1 MSGDVA
7 KSESDGADEVLGDSW
22 PTDSESAANDASKEQ
37 LRQAGLMEEA
47 ARNAGQGRDYAMQE
61 MEGEAA
67 EGIATKFGIHVGEFN
82 DRMLQHQYTAG
93 WLALLAGA
101 ISTAKTAMN
110 AAVASHESIH
120 SAPTAFWTFL
130 GEPIGADSVTQEAK
144 DESLN
149 AAKAAVQEAAQTL
162 ETTKSNIALAISSG
176 QKPPLVPQLPTDAAP
191 PPTTRDVDSGG
202 GAPSDFPS
210 ANPSAV
216 PAPGASAPGSA
227 SGGPATAP
235 AASAPAAPMSGGG
248 APSMPPPTLGG
259 DMGAPAP
266 SASSPL
272 GGDTAGA
279 GSPMGGS
286 PMGGMPMGGM
296 PQMTP
301 PQMPQMPTQTP
312 GNDLAKTVGDTVG
325 KLAGGQNGQPVDAA
339 TLDKLIAANGEGS
352 GGLGDDHGVKK
363 DGEKGPEGARTETA
377 GATTGT
383 GSGSGGGSA
392 PSSPY
397 SAANMNPAL
406 NNPAPVAGP
415 PSPAA
420 PTVTAAP
427 PSVAAP
433 VTELSGDESAANRA
447 YPVAH
452 TGADVGAGA
461 ATHTSAAQN
470 GNAYGPG
477 QNGQQPGQAASPMMG
492 GGGALGAY
500 PPGGAGFAPMPP
512 PVAGGAPMASGMGA
526 PAAVPAAA
534 VTAAGAAAAPMIVPA
549 AAASSSSLSADAAAG
564 LNSGPER
571 IAVLP
576 PEHAVAH
583 EHLAGV
589 VKAFRDCPSMAWTT
603 VRVAIG
609 VFLHEEPGLPSRR
622 VRYILATTDGLS
634 LIPMDVKLPAGVEL
648 LSGLV
653 DASGSFASD
662 WNGNER
668 PALKLV
674 AAADFY
680 PDVLGRLDY
689 LLSNDT
695 TDGIVAPA
703 KAADV
708 AEVVQSKTQTDA
720 LIATGKASQPA
731 LSRVM
736 VDSPLIPPQKAAD
749 ALEAFGKAWKFND
762 GTPDDLKEATT
773 RLWAT
778 RWGAGNRRLE
788 RPDDYSAILAT
799 YFYVEGMD
807 ALGQGRLDD
816 AAYSAYA
823 LARINP

>member
-1 MSGDVA
+1 MAGDIA
-7 KSESDGADEVLGDSW
+7 KSDADGADEVLGDHW

-47 ARNAGQGRDYAMQE
+47 ARQAGQGRDYAMQE
-61 MEGEAA
+61 MSGEAA

-82 DRMLQHQYTAG
+82 DRVLQHQYTAG
-93 WLALLAGA
+93 WLALLGGA
-101 ISTAKTAMN
+101 IATAKTAMN
-110 AAVASHESIH
+110 AAVASHESVH

-130 GEPIGADSVTQEAK
+130 GEPIGADSITQDAK
-144 DESLN
+144 DESMN
-149 AAKAAVQEAAQTL
+149 SAKAAVQEAAQTL
-162 ETTKSNIALAISSG
+162 ETTKSNIALAIESG
-176 QKPPLVPQLPTDAAP
+176 QKPPLVPQVPASSTP
-191 PPTTRDVDSGG
+191 PPTNRDVDTGG

-210 ANPSAV
+210 GV
-216 PAPGASAPGSA
+216 PASPGASSSGPAA
-227 SGGPATAP
+227 GGPATAP
-235 AASAPAAPMSGGG
+235 AASAPAASAGGGG
-248 APSMPPPTLGG
+248 APSVPPPTLGG
-259 DMGAPAP
+259 ADMAAP
-266 SASSPL
+266 SASSASPL
-272 GGDTAGA
+272 GGGQGA
-279 GSPMGGS
+279 GSPMSGS
-286 PMGGMPMGGM
+286 PMGGMPSGM
-296 PQMTP
+296 PQMSP
-301 PQMPQMPTQTP
+301 PQMPQMPSQTP

-325 KLAGGQNGQPVDAA
+325 KLAGKDGGQPVDAA
-339 TLDKLIAANGEGS
+339 TLDKLIAAQGDGS
-352 GGLGDDHGVKK
+352 GGGLGDEHGAKK
-363 DGEKGPEGARTETA
+363 DGEKGPEGASSQTS
-377 GATTGT
+377 GATTGA
-383 GSGSGGGSA
+383 GSGGGGGGGGA
-392 PSSPY
+392 GGGTPTSPY
-397 SAANMNPAL
+397 SASNMNPAL
-406 NNPAPVAGP
+406 NNPQVAGP

-433 VTELSGDESAANRA
+433 VTELSGDESAANRP
-447 YPVAH
+447 YPVSH
-452 TGADVGAGA
+452 TAADVGPGA
-461 ATHTSAAQN
+461 STHTSAAQN
-470 GNAYGPG
+470 NPYGPG
-477 QNGQQPGQAASPMMG
+477 QNGQQPGQGAAPMMGG

-512 PVAGGAPMASGMGA
+512 PAAAAAPMASAMGS
-526 PAAVPAAA
+526 PAVPAAA

-549 AAASSSSLSADAAAG
+549 ATNTSAPASEAVAG

-589 VKAFRDCPSMAWTT
+589 VKAFRDCPGMAWTT

-674 AAADFY
+674 SAADFY
-680 PDVLGRLDY
+680 PEALGRLDY

-703 KAADV
+703 KASDV

-720 LIATGKASQPA
+720 LIATGKASTPA
-731 LSRVM
+731 LSRTS
-736 VDSPLIPPQKAAD
+736 VDSPLIPPQKAAE

-788 RPDDYSAILAT
+788 RPDDYPAILAT

-807 ALGQGRLDD
+807 ALSHGRLDD